1 METKKQEIILI
12 AVELFS
18 KKGYEHTSVEEIA
31 KESGMA
37 KGSFYKYFQSK
48 DDLLFEV
55 FSQLP
60 KQFKEGLKN
69 IYIKQ
74 YGSSH
79 ERVSDFIAICFEN
92 IFSSRIHFL
101 LDMVFKLQLF
111 KNVQLEQ
118 EVNQIEQDYN
128 IWLKEFLLDIYG
140 EKIEAYI
147 GDLVYLLKVL
157 IFQYAHLSRHQKT
170 EVDIGKLTSFIA
182 TIFEVVVEGLCEKK
196 PEPAFEI
203 DWVTLGMCDDSDSP
217 RKKGMSI
224 QLLLHGMT
232 SKVKNGLKNG
242 NEQQEYLESLT
253 LLEEECTK
261 KEPKL
266 FLLKALIQFLQSCDD
281 LHEDCE
287 RLKVLLEV
295 E

>member
-1 METKKQEIILI
+1 METKKQEIILV

-37 KGSFYKYFQSK
+37 KGSFYKYFHSK

-69 IYIKQ
+69 IYIKR

-79 ERVSDFIAICFEN
+79 ERVRDFIAICFEN

-101 LDMVFKLQLF
+101 LDMVFKLQLL
-111 KNVQLEQ
+111 KNEQLER
-118 EVNQIEQDYN
+118 EANQIEHDYN
-128 IWLKEFLLDIYG
+128 VWLKEFLLDIYG
-140 EKIEAYI
+140 PKIEAYI

-157 IFQYAHLSRHQKT
+157 IFQYAHLSRQQKS
-170 EVDIGKLTSFIA
+170 EVELDKLTNFIA

-203 DWVTLGMCDDSDSP
+203 DWVTIGICNDTDNP
-217 RKKGMSI
+217 RQKGISI
-224 QLLLHGMT
+224 QFLLHGM
-232 SKVKNGLKNG
+232 KDKLKNG
-242 NEQQEYLESLT
+242 VKKGDERQEYLESLI

-261 KEPKL
+261 REPKL
-266 FLLKALIQFLQSCDD
+266 FLLKALIQFLQSCED
-281 LHEDCE
+281 LHEDCG
-287 RLKVLLEV
+287 RLKVLLEL